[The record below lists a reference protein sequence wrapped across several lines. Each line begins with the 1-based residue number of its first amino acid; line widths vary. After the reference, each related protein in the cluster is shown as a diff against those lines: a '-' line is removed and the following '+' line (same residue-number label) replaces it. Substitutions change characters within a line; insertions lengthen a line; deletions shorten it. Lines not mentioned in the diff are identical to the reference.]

1 MATVCYNDLNLVLN
15 CDREIYKIF
24 FWSRQQ
30 ILQNKTSWPFFC
42 DKVVLNQTYRHI
54 QALKKE
60 LKWDPFLGLFGFLWG
75 LFFTW
80 WAQKNSLEPRKG
92 WGAVGSK
99 SLDFNWPCQYRL
111 QTNPTCFS
119 KPNWK
124 KEQTWKREMWW
135 KVRSKL

>member
-99 SLDFNWPCQYRL
+99 SLDFTDLVNIV
-111 QTNPTCFS
+111 S
-119 KPNWK
+119 KQIQLVFQSQIGRKNK
-124 KEQTWKREMWW
+124 HERE
-135 KVRSKL
+135 KCDER